1 MPLPNF
7 PRILEWPGLEGTFK
21 ILWIQLFCWSRATTH
36 QTRLLTAPSSLAL
49 DAFRVGASTPPG
61 NFFQFLTTPTV
72 KIFFFIPSLNLL
84 SMTSKPFSL
93 ILSLHVLLKIPP
105 QLSRVPLHVLEV
117 HYKVPPDTPR
127 FSSPGCRAPAL
138 SACSHRGDAPALS
151 SSLWCSSEPTPT
163 DPCPS
168 YMVGLK
174 TACSTP
180 GGVSW
185 GQSRGEES
193 LPLNGLSCFSW
204 GNPR

>member
-7 PRILEWPGLEGTFK
+7 PRILEWSGLEGTFK

-93 ILSLHVLLKIPP
+93 ILSVHVLLKIPP
-105 QLSRVPLHVLEV
+105 QLSCVPLHVLEV
-117 HYKVPPDTPR
+117 HYKLPPESFLLQAVEPQHSQPVHTGEMLQP
-127 FSSPGCRAPAL
+127 
-138 SACSHRGDAPALS
+138 SHH
-151 SSLWCSSEPTPT
+151 
-163 DPCPS
+163 PC
-168 YMVGLK
+168 G
-174 TACSTP
+174 A
-180 GGVSW
+180 
-185 GQSRGEES
+185 
-193 LPLNGLSCFSW
+193 PLNLLQQIHVLLTW
-204 GNPR
+204 